1 MTQNVMEAARELA
14 WSRIQK
20 AEETL
25 HDATHYQVTDIDII
39 MIDARQFLETV
50 ASMKNF
56 LFSMEQLL
64 ATVEIGDTEP

>member
-25 HDATHYQVTDIDII
+25 CDATHYQVMDIDII
-39 MIDARQFLETV
+39 MINARQFLETV

>member
-25 HDATHYQVTDIDII
+25 RDATHYQVMDIDII
-39 MIDARQFLETV
+39 MINARQLLETV

-56 LFSMEQLL
+56 LFNMEQLL